1 MSRSDSITSSEQHQE
16 GRESSPGPL
25 WKEQKVNFRIAVLGL
40 ISISLAVPVIAQQAG
55 EATYKAKCAMCHG
68 ADGTGN
74 TPVGKTMKV
83 RSLKSDEDVKMTD
96 AELTKATKAGV
107 GKMQGYAG
115 KLTDAQISDVVV
127 YIRTLQ
133 K

>member
-1 MSRSDSITSSEQHQE
+1 MRLDMKHNSQ
-16 GRESSPGPL
+16 
-25 WKEQKVNFRIAVLGL
+25 IAVLSFL
-40 ISISLAVPVIAQQAG
+40 SVCLAIPAIAQQTG
-55 EATYKAKCAMCHG
+55 EATYKAKCSMCHG

-74 TPVGKTMKV
+74 TTVGKSMKL
-83 RSLKSDEDVKMTD
+83 RSLKSPEDVKATD
-96 AELTKATKAGV
+96 AELLKQTKDGV

-115 KLTDAQISDVVV
+115 KLTDAQIQDVVT

>member
-1 MSRSDSITSSEQHQE
+1 MKRNGT
-16 GRESSPGPL
+16 
-25 WKEQKVNFRIAVLGL
+25 IAVTSLL
-40 ISISLAVPVIAQQAG
+40 SLSLAIPAMGQQTG

-74 TPVGKTMKV
+74 TPVGRSMKL
-83 RSLKSDEDVKMTD
+83 RSLRSPEDVKASD
-96 AELTKATKAGV
+96 AELFKQTKDGV

-115 KLTDAQISDVVV
+115 KLTDAQIQDVVTF
-127 YIRTLQ
+127 IRTLQ

>member
-1 MSRSDSITSSEQHQE
+1 VKSN
-16 GRESSPGPL
+16 
-25 WKEQKVNFRIAVLGL
+25 VVIAVLTL
-40 ISISLAVPVIAQQAG
+40 LSASLALPAVAQQAG

-74 TPVGKTMKV
+74 TPVGKAMKV
-83 RSLKSDEDVKMTD
+83 RSFKAPEDIKASDADLIKQ
-96 AELTKATKAGV
+96 TKAGV

-115 KLTDAQISDVVV
+115 KLSDAQITDVVG

>member
-1 MSRSDSITSSEQHQE
+1 VAGVRSDHRSE
-16 GRESSPGPL
+16 
-25 WKEQKVNFRIAVLGL
+25 EQKVKSNVRIAVMALL
-40 ISISLAVPVIAQQAG
+40 SISLAVPAIAQQSG

-68 ADGTGN
+68 VDGTGN
-74 TPVGKTMKV
+74 TPMGKNMKL
-83 RSLKSDEDVKMTD
+83 RSFKSPEDVKATD
-96 AELTKATKAGV
+96 AELFKQTKDGV

-115 KLTDAQISDVVV
+115 KLTDAQINDVVT

>member
-1 MSRSDSITSSEQHQE
+1 MKRNVT
-16 GRESSPGPL
+16 
-25 WKEQKVNFRIAVLGL
+25 IAVLSL
-40 ISISLAVPVIAQQAG
+40 VSLSLAIPAIGQQTG

-68 ADGTGN
+68 PDGTGN
-74 TPVGKTMKV
+74 TPVGKSMKL
-83 RSLKSDEDVKMTD
+83 RSLKSPEDIKATD
-96 AELTKATKAGV
+96 AELFKQTKSGV

-115 KLTDAQISDVVV
+115 KLTDAQIQDVVT

>member
-1 MSRSDSITSSEQHQE
+1 MAGLVPAIAARSSTVKQ
-16 GRESSPGPL
+16 
-25 WKEQKVNFRIAVLGL
+25 NFRIAAMTLLSV
-40 ISISLAVPVIAQQAG
+40 SLALPAIAQQSG

-74 TPVGKTMKV
+74 TPIGKNMKL
-83 RSLKSDEDVKMTD
+83 RSFKSPEDLKATD
-96 AELTKATKAGV
+96 ADLAKQTKEGV

-115 KLTDAQISDVVV
+115 KLTDAQIQDVVS

>member
-1 MSRSDSITSSEQHQE
+1 MAGVR
-16 GRESSPGPL
+16 PGHPS
-25 WKEQKVNFRIAVLGL
+25 KEHNVKRYGTIAVLGL
-40 ISISLAVPVIAQQAG
+40 LSASLAIPAMGQQTG

-74 TPVGKTMKV
+74 TPVGKSMKLK
-83 RSLKSDEDVKMTD
+83 SLKSAEDIKATD
-96 AELTKATKAGV
+96 AELFKDTKSGV
-107 GKMQGYAG
+107 GKMQGYAN
-115 KLTDAQISDVVV
+115 KLTDAQIRDVVS

>member
-1 MSRSDSITSSEQHQE
+1 MKQ
-16 GRESSPGPL
+16 
-25 WKEQKVNFRIAVLGL
+25 NFHIAVLTL
-40 ISISLAVPVIAQQAG
+40 LSISLAVPAVAQQSG

-74 TPVGKTMKV
+74 TSIGKNMKL
-83 RSLKSDEDVKMTD
+83 RSFKSPEDVKATD
-96 AELTKATKAGV
+96 AELVKQTKDGV

-115 KLTDAQISDVVV
+115 KLTDAQIQDVVT

>member
-1 MSRSDSITSSEQHQE
+1 MDGVQPGHRS
-16 GRESSPGPL
+16 
-25 WKEQKVNFRIAVLGL
+25 KEQNVKRYSTIAVL
-40 ISISLAVPVIAQQAG
+40 SLLSVSMAIPAIGQQTG

-74 TPVGKTMKV
+74 TPVGKSMKL
-83 RSLKSDEDVKMTD
+83 RSLKSAEDIKATD
-96 AELTKATKAGV
+96 AELFKDTKSGV

-115 KLTDAQISDVVV
+115 KLTDAQIQDVVT

>member
-1 MSRSDSITSSEQHQE
+1 MK
-16 GRESSPGPL
+16 P
-25 WKEQKVNFRIAVLGL
+25 NFRVAFLTLLSV
-40 ISISLAVPVIAQQAG
+40 SLAVPAIAQQSG

-74 TPVGKTMKV
+74 TPIGKNMKL
-83 RSLKSDEDVKMTD
+83 RSLKSPEDIKATD
-96 AELTKATKAGV
+96 ADLFKQTKDGV
-107 GKMQGYAG
+107 GKMQGYAS
-115 KLTDAQISDVVV
+115 KLTDAQINDVVA

>member
-1 MSRSDSITSSEQHQE
+1 MA
-16 GRESSPGPL
+16 L
-25 WKEQKVNFRIAVLGL
+25 L
-40 ISISLAVPVIAQQAG
+40 SISLAVPAIAQQSG

-68 ADGTGN
+68 VDGTGN
-74 TPVGKTMKV
+74 TPMGKNMKL
-83 RSLKSDEDVKMTD
+83 RSFKSPEDVKATD
-96 AELTKATKAGV
+96 AELFKQTKDGV

-115 KLTDAQISDVVV
+115 KLTDAQINDVVT

>member
-1 MSRSDSITSSEQHQE
+1 MQSTVAGVRPGHRS
-16 GRESSPGPL
+16 
-25 WKEQKVNFRIAVLGL
+25 KEQNVKRNGTLAVLGL
-40 ISISLAVPVIAQQAG
+40 LSLSLAIPAIGQQTG

-68 ADGTGN
+68 PDGTGN
-74 TPVGKTMKV
+74 TPVGKSMKL
-83 RSLKSDEDVKMTD
+83 RSLKSPEDIKATD
-96 AELTKATKAGV
+96 AELFKQTKSGV

-115 KLTDAQISDVVV
+115 KLTDAQIQDVVT

>member
-1 MSRSDSITSSEQHQE
+1 MKAD
-16 GRESSPGPL
+16 
-25 WKEQKVNFRIAVLGL
+25 FRTAVLTVL
-40 ISISLAVPVIAQQAG
+40 SLSLAVPAIAQQGG

-68 ADGTGN
+68 TDGTGN
-74 TPVGKTMKV
+74 TPMGKNLKL
-83 RSLKSDEDVKMTD
+83 RSFKSPEDVKATD
-96 AELTKATKAGV
+96 AELFQQTKDGV

-115 KLTDAQISDVVV
+115 KLSDAQIQDVVT

>member
-1 MSRSDSITSSEQHQE
+1 V
-16 GRESSPGPL
+16 
-25 WKEQKVNFRIAVLGL
+25 KANFRSAVLGVL
-40 ISISLAVPVIAQQAG
+40 SLSLAVPAIAQQGG

-74 TPVGKTMKV
+74 TPMGKNMKL
-83 RSLKSDEDVKMTD
+83 RSFKSAEDMKATD
-96 AELTKATKAGV
+96 AELFKQTKDGV

-115 KLTDAQISDVVV
+115 KLTDAQINDVVT

>member
-1 MSRSDSITSSEQHQE
+1 MKQNS
-16 GRESSPGPL
+16 L
-25 WKEQKVNFRIAVLGL
+25 IAILSLLSVGL
-40 ISISLAVPVIAQQAG
+40 AAPAVAQQSG

-74 TPVGKTMKV
+74 TPIGRNMKL
-83 RSLKSDEDVKMTD
+83 RSLKSPEDVKATD
-96 AELTKATKAGV
+96 AELFKQTKDGV
-107 GKMQGYAG
+107 GRMQGYAG
-115 KLTDAQISDVVV
+115 KLTDAQIKDVVT

>member
-1 MSRSDSITSSEQHQE
+1 MAGVRSGHRS
-16 GRESSPGPL
+16 
-25 WKEQKVNFRIAVLGL
+25 KEQNVKAYGTLAILSLLSA
-40 ISISLAVPVIAQQAG
+40 SLAIPAMAQQAG

-74 TPVGKTMKV
+74 TPVGKSMKLK
-83 RSLKSDEDVKMTD
+83 SLKSPEDIKATD
-96 AELTKATKAGV
+96 ADLFKQTKSGV

-115 KLTDAQISDVVV
+115 KLTDAQIQDVVS

>member
-1 MSRSDSITSSEQHQE
+1 MNHGRRLKTSGHCS
-16 GRESSPGPL
+16 
-25 WKEQKVNFRIAVLGL
+25 KERKVKQNVRIAVLTL
-40 ISISLAVPVIAQQAG
+40 LSASLALPAVAQQTG

-68 ADGTGN
+68 ADGAGN
-74 TPVGKTMKV
+74 TPVGKNMKV
-83 RSLKSDEDVKMTD
+83 RSLKSPEDIKATD
-96 AELTKATKAGV
+96 AELIKQTKDGV

-115 KLTDAQISDVVV
+115 KLTDAQINDVVG

>member
-1 MSRSDSITSSEQHQE
+1 MAGIRPGRRSKGPNMTS
-16 GRESSPGPL
+16 
-25 WKEQKVNFRIAVLGL
+25 NFRIAVLSL
-40 ISISLAVPVIAQQAG
+40 LTASLAVPVMAQQAG

-68 ADGTGN
+68 TDGTGN
-74 TPVGKTMKV
+74 TPIGKNMKI
-83 RSLKSDEDVKMTD
+83 RSLKSAEDIKATD
-96 AELTKATKAGV
+96 AELAKQTKDGV

-115 KLTDAQISDVVV
+115 KLTDAQIQDVVT

>member
-1 MSRSDSITSSEQHQE
+1 VAGVRSGHRSE
-16 GRESSPGPL
+16 
-25 WKEQKVNFRIAVLGL
+25 EQKVKSNVRIAVMALL
-40 ISISLAVPVIAQQAG
+40 SISLAVPAIAQQSG

-68 ADGTGN
+68 VDGTGN
-74 TPVGKTMKV
+74 TPMGKNMKL
-83 RSLKSDEDVKMTD
+83 RSFKSPEDVKATD
-96 AELTKATKAGV
+96 AELFKQTKDGV

-115 KLTDAQISDVVV
+115 KLTDAQINDVVT

>member
-1 MSRSDSITSSEQHQE
+1 MAGVRPGRPFEEQNVKQ
-16 GRESSPGPL
+16 
-25 WKEQKVNFRIAVLGL
+25 QFRITGMILLGASFAMSAL
-40 ISISLAVPVIAQQAG
+40 AQQSG

-74 TPVGKTMKV
+74 TPVGKSMKL
-83 RSLKSDEDVKMTD
+83 RSLKSPEDVKATD
-96 AELTKATKAGV
+96 AELFKQTKEGV

-115 KLTDAQISDVVV
+115 KLTDAQIKDVVAH
-127 YIRTLQ
+127 IRALQ